1 MDQNQDLLSVT
12 AFFSAL
18 VHAIIILGIS
28 FKLPDI
34 KALENTDNTLDVVL
48 INTPNDEVPVESDTV
63 STSDNLGGG
72 EDDKEASSPIPY
84 RVVTPSPVQSI
95 KKTATQES
103 NNTKTPDQFIT
114 AQTAEVAINKKPQ
127 QETKLQ
133 SKPKTTG
140 EDRVTTKTQRQL
152 ERERLVAKL
161 SQSFEDYSKR
171 PKKEF
176 LSPTTSKHEAAK
188 YLDDWRKKVVAV
200 GNANYPIQAKAKG
213 IYGTLILTVEINRN
227 GTIAAIQI
235 NNPSPHKILNDAAM
249 RFVRNASPFDSFPDS
264 INVDTDILVIT
275 RAFHFLENNRL
286 SSSDA
291 SSQR

>member
-84 RVVTPSPVQSI
+84 QVVTPSPVQSI
-95 KKTATQES
+95 KKTATQEA